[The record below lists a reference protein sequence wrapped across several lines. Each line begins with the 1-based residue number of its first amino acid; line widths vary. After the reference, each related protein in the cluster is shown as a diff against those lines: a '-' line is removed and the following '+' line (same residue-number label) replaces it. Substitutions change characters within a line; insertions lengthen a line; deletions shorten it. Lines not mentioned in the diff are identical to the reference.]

1 MTERAYYRDGF
12 LTRFSAAVTDIRL
25 VSQENGQ
32 QLWQVALDRS
42 AFYPTSGGQPHDTGV
57 LLARAASGAVLSAPV
72 ILVEEDE
79 RGEVWHTTS
88 KPLLAGTEVEGE
100 VDWARRFDHMQ
111 QHSGQHL
118 LSACF
123 LTELGA
129 ATVSFH
135 LGGEASTIDVEI
147 RGQELGEADVVRVL
161 TKANDIVADDRAV
174 RIHNVTD
181 ADARAMLAD
190 GRLRKLPERGG
201 DLRVIEMDGVEW
213 NACGGTHV
221 ARTGQIGTV
230 GIRGVEKVKAGLYR
244 VTFVC
249 GSRAMTASRRDFLF
263 LQETSRL
270 ISAPI
275 AEIPE
280 AVRAVQEQARSS
292 AKEKQKLLEEMA
304 AVEAVLLRSAATGV
318 DELRWVEAEVAPRG
332 DGYLRLVAAKVV
344 AEQLGFAALLF
355 SKPETESGAVQVVI
369 AASNGDA
376 HPCGEILRTQ
386 LSLRGLRGGGGATL
400 AQCSVPA
407 AEWAGLRESLRGA
420 FGAS

>member
-12 LTRFSAAVTDIRL
+12 LTRFSAVVTDIRL

-32 QLWQVALDRS
+32 QFWQVALDRS
-42 AFYPTSGGQPHDTGV
+42 AFYPTSGGQPHDTGC

-72 ILVEEDE
+72 ISVEEDE

-88 KPLLAGTEVEGE
+88 KPLLAGTAVEGE
-100 VDWARRFDHMQ
+100 VDWVRRFDHMQ

-135 LGGEASTIDVEI
+135 LGSDASTIDVEI
-147 RGQELGEADVVRVL
+147 GGRELGEADLHRVL
-161 TKANDIVADDRAV
+161 TRANNIVADDRAV
-174 RIHNVTD
+174 RIHDVSE
-181 ADARAMLAD
+181 AEARAMLAD

-201 DLRVIEMDGVEW
+201 DLRVIEMDGVEF

-221 ARTGQIGTV
+221 ARTAQIGAIA
-230 GIRGVEKVKAGLYR
+230 IRGVEKVKAGLVR

-249 GSRAMTASRRDFLF
+249 GGRAMAAARRDFLL

-270 ISAPI
+270 ISAPV

-280 AVRAVQEQARSS
+280 AVRAVQELAKSG

-304 AVEAVLLRSAATGV
+304 GLEAALLRSRATDRGG
-318 DELRWVEAEVAPRG
+318 LRWVEAEIASRG
-332 DGYLRLVAAKVV
+332 DGYLRLVAARVV
-344 AEQLGFAALLF
+344 AEQAGIAALLF
-355 SKPETESGAVQVVI
+355 SGGETVQVAI
-369 AASNGDA
+369 ASSDGAA
-376 HPCGEILRTQ
+376 HPCGEILRRE
-386 LSLRGLRGGGGATL
+386 LAARGLRGGGGATL

-407 AEWAGLRESLRGA
+407 AEWAGLRESLRRA
-420 FGAS
+420 FAAS